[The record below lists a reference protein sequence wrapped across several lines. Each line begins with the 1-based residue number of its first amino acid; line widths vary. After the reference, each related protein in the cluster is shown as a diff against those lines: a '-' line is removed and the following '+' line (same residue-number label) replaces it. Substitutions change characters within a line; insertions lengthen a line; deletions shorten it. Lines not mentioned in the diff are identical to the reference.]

1 MVIGMVERGWHF
13 LVAALPEPW
22 MLVSLAPVFLAY
34 GGAAAWFAG
43 WLRISRGV
51 RVSYTRKIFHF
62 SIFTVA
68 GLTQIAWGLPAVS
81 LFGSLVAAIVLYAV
95 WRGDGYPVYEA
106 MARDTDRPR
115 RSLFI
120 LVPLATTAAGGL
132 ASNLLFPQFAFVGYL
147 VCGWGDALG
156 EPVGSRW
163 GRHGYRVP
171 SIGGIRAHRTL
182 EGSLAVCLGGA
193 VAATAGLYLFG
204 LPSGMAVA
212 TGVACGVF
220 GALVEAVSNHGLDNF
235 TIQVAASAAAFVL
248 LA

>member
-1 MVIGMVERGWHF
+1 MATDVVARGWSF
-13 LVAALPEPW
+13 ILAALPAPW
-22 MLVSLAPVFLAY
+22 MFITLAPAFLAY

-43 WLRISRGV
+43 WLRSSRGV

-68 GLTQIAWGLPAVS
+68 GLVQLAWGLPAVS

-132 ASNLLFPQFAFVGYL
+132 ASNLFFPQFAFVGYL

-163 GRHGYRVP
+163 GKHGYRVP
-171 SIGGIRAHRTL
+171 SIGGVRAHRTL

-193 VAATAGLYLFG
+193 FAATIGLYLFG
-204 LPSGMAVA
+204 LSGSSALTA
-212 TGVACGVF
+212 GIACGVF

>member
-1 MVIGMVERGWHF
+1 MEFAIHAWQVF
-13 LVAALPEPW
+13 LDAIPEPW
-22 MLVSLAPVFLAY
+22 MVPTLGPLFLGY
-34 GGAAAWFAG
+34 GAAAAWFAG
-43 WLRISRGV
+43 WLRCGRGV

-68 GLTQIAWGLPAVS
+68 GLIQIAWGLPAVA
-81 LFGSLVAAIVLYAV
+81 LFGMVMAGLVSHAV
-95 WRGDGYPVYEA
+95 WRGDGYPFYEA

-120 LVPLATTAAGGL
+120 MVPLATTALGGM

-163 GRHGYRVP
+163 GKHDYRVP
-171 SIGGIRAHRTL
+171 SLAGIPAHRTL
-182 EGSLAVCLGGA
+182 EGSAAVCIGGGVAAAIGLGLFGFSPA
-193 VAATAGLYLFG
+193 VAIGGGL
-204 LPSGMAVA
+204 
-212 TGVACGVF
+212 ACGLF
-220 GALVEAVSNHGLDNF
+220 GALVEAFSNHGLDNF

-248 LA
+248 LG

>member
-1 MVIGMVERGWHF
+1 
-13 LVAALPEPW
+13 
-22 MLVSLAPVFLAY
+22 
-34 GGAAAWFAG
+34 
-43 WLRISRGV
+43 
-51 RVSYTRKIFHF
+51 
-62 SIFTVA
+62 
-68 GLTQIAWGLPAVS
+68 
-81 LFGSLVAAIVLYAV
+81 
-95 WRGDGYPVYEA
+95 

-132 ASNLLFPQFAFVGYL
+132 AANLFFPQFAFVGYL

-163 GRHGYRVP
+163 GKHGYRVP

-193 VAATAGLYLFG
+193 VAAATGLYLFG
-204 LPSGMAVA
+204 LTPVVAVGA
-212 TGVACGVF
+212 GIACGVF

-235 TIQVAASAAAFVL
+235 TIQDCRICCDVRPPRLSSPAITHLRPLQVRRTATLCRISAP
-248 LA
+248 